1 MRQLDFGCG
10 LAVIEVTMRL
20 PIAQIELSLRS
31 TMQAC
36 TIRAPTMRERAAHVR
51 VPATEYS
58 RHEIAYLCHI
68 SPLVRIALVCI
79 TRSHQPN
86 WATKRHKSRKKG
98 VSEVCDLCASLWL
111 PFWLILTARAGD

>member
-31 TMQAC
+31 TMQAG

-86 WATKRHKSRKKG
+86 WAT
-98 VSEVCDLCASLWL
+98 
-111 PFWLILTARAGD
+111 